1 MSAKPHVYMTRSDV
15 APIGLDVLQA
25 SCDVTAWPE
34 PSAVPRA
41 ELLSRCAGQHA
52 LFCTLNDRI
61 DAAVLDAA
69 GPQLAVIA
77 TMSVGYDHIDVAEC
91 QRRRI
96 RIGYTPDVLTDAT
109 AELTVGL
116 LLATSRR
123 LHEAAA
129 EVRSGGWAAWS
140 PSWMCG
146 QGLAGS
152 VVGIVGFGRIG
163 QEVARRLQPFRP
175 ARLLFSNRSATA
187 RTEEARQIGAQ
198 RVEFD
203 ELLAV
208 SDFVVLTCA
217 LTAETTNLINAQT
230 LGRMKPTAILVNS
243 ARGAMVDQAALC
255 AALQSGGIRAAGLDV
270 TTPEPLPLDS
280 PLLGLRN
287 CVVLPHIGSADERTR
302 LEMARITAENIVRGL
317 RGEAMVAELVNV
329 GNK

>member
-1 MSAKPHVYMTRSDV
+1 
-15 APIGLDVLQA
+15 
-25 SCDVTAWPE
+25 
-34 PSAVPRA
+34 
-41 ELLSRCAGQHA
+41 
-52 LFCTLNDRI
+52 
-61 DAAVLDAA
+61 
-69 GPQLAVIA
+69 
-77 TMSVGYDHIDVAEC
+77 MSVGFDHIDVAEC
-91 QRRRI
+91 RRRNI

-123 LHEAAA
+123 LLEAAA

-175 ARLLFSNRSATA
+175 ARLLFSNRSAA
-187 RTEEARQIGAQ
+187 RADEAREIGAQ
-198 RVEFD
+198 RVEFE
-203 ELLAV
+203 ELLAL

-217 LTAETTNLINAQT
+217 LTAETTHLINAAT
-230 LGRMKPTAILVNS
+230 LKRMKRTAILVNT
-243 ARGAMVDQAALC
+243 ARGAMVDQAALFE
-255 AALQSGGIRAAGLDV
+255 ALRSGGIRAAGLDV

-280 PLLGLRN
+280 PLLGLPN

-302 LEMARITAENIVRGL
+302 VEMARITADNIVRGL
-317 RGEAMVAELVNV
+317 RGEEMVAELARE
-329 GNK
+329 